1 MDSPL
6 KRLEIFSKNLL
17 LDLFLLAVRA
27 KPNLPLPNLTVSDTV
42 IFLRL
47 NRIGDALVSTPVIKL
62 IKEKTGCRTVVVADR
77 ANAFVFERCPCVDQ
91 VIVFQKGKGMWH
103 ILRQINA
110 LKAKVWVDLHD
121 SLSTT
126 GSLLAG
132 LAKIPNKISLEK
144 RNKTIFTHTVPDPD
158 PAIFHVSERLASL
171 LPILQIPF
179 SNAELEVAYETK
191 KESLSKVKYFL
202 ENLFPNPE
210 NIIGINISAGGE
222 NRFWGVEN
230 FRCLVQKLQD
240 NKRKYIILC
249 DKANFDRAKEM
260 IEEKFIFC
268 SPIFDE
274 FAAIIS
280 QLSLLFTPD
289 TSAVHLASAFHV
301 PVFGLY
307 VSEKAGFLNWY
318 PYQSPYDWIISPPP
332 LSQISFEETYEKL
345 SVFMEKMNLDV

>member
-17 LDLFLLAVRA
+17 LDLFLMAVKA
-27 KPNLPLPNLTVSDTV
+27 KSNQPLPRLTVSDTV

-47 NRIGDALVSTPVIKL
+47 NRIGDALVSTPIIKL
-62 IKEKTGCRTVVVADR
+62 VKEKTGCRTVVVADR
-77 ANAFVFERCPCVDQ
+77 ANAFVFERCPCVDH
-91 VIVFQKGKGMWH
+91 VIVYQKGKGIWQT
-103 ILRQINA
+103 LRQINA

-158 PAIFHVSERLASL
+158 PATFHVSERLASL
-171 LPILQIPF
+171 LPLLQIPF
-179 SNAELEVAYETK
+179 SKTELEVAYQPKNTSIQK
-191 KESLSKVKYFL
+191 IKLFL
-202 ENLFPNPE
+202 ENVFQNRE
-210 NIIGINISAGGE
+210 NIVGINISAGGE

-230 FRCLVQKLQD
+230 FRLLVQKLQE
-240 NKRKYIILC
+240 NQAKCLILC
-249 DKANFDRAKEM
+249 DKANFDRAKEI
-260 IEEKFIFC
+260 IEERFIFC
-268 SPIFDE
+268 SPVFDE
-274 FAAIIS
+274 FAAMIS

-332 LSQISFEETYEKL
+332 LSQIPFEKAYEKL
-345 SVFMEKMNLDV
+345 NIFIEKMK

>member
-17 LDLFLLAVRA
+17 LDCFLLAVKA
-27 KPNLPLPNLTVSDTV
+27 KTNQPLPHLTASDTAV
-42 IFLRL
+42 FLRL
-47 NRIGDALVSTPVIKL
+47 NRIGDALVSTPLIKL
-62 IKEKTGCRTVVVADR
+62 VKEKTNCRTVVVADR

-91 VIVFQKGKGMWH
+91 VIVYQKGKGMWKT
-103 ILRQINA
+103 LQQIEA
-110 LKAKVWVDLHD
+110 LKAKVWVDMHD

-132 LAKIPNKISLEK
+132 LAKIPNKIALEK
-144 RNKTIFTHTVPDPD
+144 KNKSIFTHTVPDPD

-171 LPILQIPF
+171 LPLLQIPY
-179 SNAELEVAYETK
+179 SNTELEVAYQTQ
-191 KESLSKVKYFL
+191 KESVRKAQFFL
-202 ENLFPNPE
+202 ENLFPNPK

-230 FRCLVQKLQD
+230 FRLLVQKLQE
-240 NKRKYIILC
+240 NQRKCLVLC
-249 DKANFDRAKEM
+249 DKASLERAKQ
-260 IEEKFIFC
+260 IVEERFIFC
-268 SPIFDE
+268 SPVFDE
-274 FAAIIS
+274 FAAMIS

-307 VSEKAGFLNWY
+307 VSEKEGFLNWY
-318 PYQSPYDWIISPPP
+318 PYQSSYDWIISPPP
-332 LSQISFEETYEKL
+332 LSQISFEEAYPKL
-345 SVFMEKMNLDV
+345 LAFMKKIQS